1 MSNWSFRQLKHW
13 ILSTRDNFICSKG
26 YFFSSI
32 FGHKAG
38 TYYFGQ
44 INIFIKTPWTKI
56 FAQYFRFYR
65 QSKDGATILEELDQ
79 IQSDRSSVWYV
90 MLGFHKNSIK
100 PYKRGFH
107 EIVFFS
113 ILIFLRLW
121 PEINSKPYLKQ
132 CNYSSCCNYF
142 RVISKPCPGCRN
154 G

>member
-1 MSNWSFRQLKHW
+1 MNSRWPLLFQIRDGCLTQVCQIRPIQFGPLGLLMSSWSFRQLKHW

-44 INIFIKTPWTKI
+44 INTFIKTPWTKI

-79 IQSDRSSVWYV
+79 IRSDRSSVWYV

-100 PYKRGFH
+100 PYKRGIH
-107 EIVFFS
+107 EIVFFQFFS
-113 ILIFLRLW
+113 I
-121 PEINSKPYLKQ
+121 SAT
-132 CNYSSCCNYF
+132 S
-142 RVISKPCPGCRN
+142 
-154 G
+154 